1 MHRNATLRP
10 LTTGFNAP
18 AYSKAHPKPT
28 ADATTNETA
37 INSSVGGKCRRIS
50 TGTLPV
56 KIFLNQETYGTSPGI
71 LKTAKTIIAMGAAVA
86 IGLRSAVRRL
96 SPTFPIRSLV
106 RERELKS
113 INAPPILNL
122 LALGS
127 GTVLERSRPAK
138 GFACAARQ

>member
-1 MHRNATLRP
+1 
-10 LTTGFNAP
+10 
-18 AYSKAHPKPT
+18 
-28 ADATTNETA
+28 
-37 INSSVGGKCRRIS
+37 
-50 TGTLPV
+50 LPV